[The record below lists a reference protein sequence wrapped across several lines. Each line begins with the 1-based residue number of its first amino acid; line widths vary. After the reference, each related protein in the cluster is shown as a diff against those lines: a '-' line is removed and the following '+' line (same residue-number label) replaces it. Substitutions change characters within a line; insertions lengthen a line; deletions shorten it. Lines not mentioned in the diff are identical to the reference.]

1 MSFFVDDDELQE
13 STEFKCM
20 TDEQQAGFR
29 IANERAIAY
38 ARKQGV
44 TPVAALGNSDNDLAA
59 PPDPYNNK
67 CDVVPAETKG
77 VIGISALGPENEKAY
92 YSSYGAGANDVAAPG
107 GNPEFLEETCVDEV
121 LSTIPGQLYG
131 CFSGT
136 SMASPHAAGVAALIV
151 SQFGKVGSDGDIQMP
166 SDKVEEYLE
175 SSAIDQGLPG
185 YDECFGNGRINAL
198 RAVTH
203 ATNKVYD
210 AMAPFCPEYG
220 E

>member
-1 MSFFVDDDELQE
+1 
-13 STEFKCM
+13 M
-20 TDEQQAGFR
+20 TDEQQQGFR
-29 IANERAIAY
+29 KANERAIAY
-38 ARKQGV
+38 ARSQGV
-44 TPVAALGNSDNDLAA
+44 TPVAALGNSDNDLAQ
-59 PPDPYNNK
+59 PPDATTNA
-67 CDVVPAETKG
+67 CDVVPAETAG
-77 VIGISALGPENEKAY
+77 VIGTAALGPENEKAY
-92 YSSYGAGANDVAAPG
+92 YSSYGAGAADVAAPG

-121 LSTIPGQLYG
+121 LSTIPGQLWA

-151 SQFGKVGSDGDIQMP
+151 SQFGKVGSDGDIQLP
-166 SDKVEEYLE
+166 SDKVEQYLE

-203 ATNKVYD
+203 DTKQRYD
-210 AMAPFCPEYG
+210 AIAPFCPEYG